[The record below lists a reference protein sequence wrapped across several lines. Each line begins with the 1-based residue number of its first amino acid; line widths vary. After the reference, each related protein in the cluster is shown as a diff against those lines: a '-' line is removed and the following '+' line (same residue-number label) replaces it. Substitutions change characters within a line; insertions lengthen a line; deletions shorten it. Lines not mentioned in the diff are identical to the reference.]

1 MRPDDGARDPNI
13 LGGAEGA
20 RDPLTF
26 GGRGVLEGDDVAES
40 SMDVLGVTV
49 GVTDGLIDGLI
60 EADGETDGD
69 TYGSNHS
76 QDGV

>member
-1 MRPDDGARDPNI
+1 
-13 LGGAEGA
+13 
-20 RDPLTF
+20 LTF

-40 SMDVLGVTV
+40 SMEVLGVAV
-49 GVTDGLIDGLI
+49 GVTDGLI